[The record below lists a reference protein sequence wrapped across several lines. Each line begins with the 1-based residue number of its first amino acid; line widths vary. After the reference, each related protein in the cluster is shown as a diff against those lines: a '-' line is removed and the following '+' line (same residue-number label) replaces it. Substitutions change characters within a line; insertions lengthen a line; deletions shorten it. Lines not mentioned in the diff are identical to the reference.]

1 MANNLG
7 RMMPRE
13 NRTVEPVRKIGNY
26 NVEFN
31 TNLKDVLGETLWSTY
46 QKTNEITGGVL
57 GQALEDSYYGINI
70 DSGDY
75 GLQFEKNAYIDDMKQ
90 DYKISLS
97 KRF

>member
-1 MANNLG
+1 MPFNLG

-46 QKTNEITGGVL
+46 Q
-57 GQALEDSYYGINI
+57 
-70 DSGDY
+70 
-75 GLQFEKNAYIDDMKQ
+75 
-90 DYKISLS
+90 
-97 KRF
+97 